1 MANTDHL
8 TDGHA
13 TRVKLVTGNIVF
25 YEKSVTPGGTEGGD
39 PIDITTNDN
48 TSQKSQAPR
57 SITSPTSTSATVSY
71 DKADKVAAEARIN
84 VLDTVL
90 VTYPDDTTNIRA
102 GWLRS
107 FIPNEMSE
115 GEQPT
120 AAVVFEYQ
128 GEAPA

>member
-13 TRVKLVTGNIVF
+13 TRVSLVTGAITF
-25 YEKSVTPGGTEGGD
+25 YEKSVTPGGVEGGD

-48 TSQKSQAPR
+48 ATQKSQAPR
-57 SITSPTSTSATVSY
+57 SLTSPTSTSATVTY
-71 DKADKVAAEARIN
+71 DKTDEAAAGARIN

-90 VTYPDDTTNIRA
+90 VVYPDDTTDARA

-107 FIPNEMSE
+107 FIPNEVSE

-128 GEAPA
+128 GEAPS